1 MFQKNGIK
9 ETVKKKTKRKLGKYM
24 QKQKQKKNNKEVKYM
39 LQVNKTTVEEK
50 MLKLW
55 KGAQKEHWKKQVV
68 NCSVLYL
75 NEI

>member
-1 MFQKNGIK
+1 
-9 ETVKKKTKRKLGKYM
+9 M